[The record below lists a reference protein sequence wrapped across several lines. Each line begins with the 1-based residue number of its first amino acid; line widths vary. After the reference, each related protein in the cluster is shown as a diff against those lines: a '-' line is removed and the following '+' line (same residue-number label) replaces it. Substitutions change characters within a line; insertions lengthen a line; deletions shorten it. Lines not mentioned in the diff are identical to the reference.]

1 MQYLIL
7 SIPLMILVL
16 ALWGIRYDDNGRIK

>member
-7 SIPLMILVL
+7 SIPLMVLVL
-16 ALWGIRYDDNGRIK
+16 ALWGIKYDENGRIK